1 LEYNYKM
8 NNSACNDRF
17 NPTEGYDLHYNV
29 ELAGPPGDVGFL
41 KCSGGVALHIPVV
54 PEEQRQG
61 HSRQQQNA
69 SLLHQLCSGLS
80 FHASLNGGLIRPI
93 TYGGL
98 CSPVTNLA
106 DRFFVGGPLQLRG
119 FLPAGIGPRAET
131 GGSSTPG
138 GDAMGGDFYYTATAA
153 GSVPFP
159 GIPFLKNNGIRLMG
173 FANAGTVSSLN
184 GGNIPLQSI
193 LKSTRVSVGG
203 GITMGL
209 GVGRLEATYAIPIRY
224 GPRDARKNAQFG
236 LGFNMG

>member
-1 LEYNYKM
+1 
-8 NNSACNDRF
+8 
-17 NPTEGYDLHYNV
+17 
-29 ELAGPPGDVGFL
+29 
-41 KCSGGVALHIPVV
+41 
-54 PEEQRQG
+54 
-61 HSRQQQNA
+61 
-69 SLLHQLCSGLS
+69 
-80 FHASLNGGLIRPI
+80 
-93 TYGGL
+93 
-98 CSPVTNLA
+98 
-106 DRFFVGGPLQLRG
+106 
-119 FLPAGIGPRAET
+119 
-131 GGSSTPG
+131 
-138 GDAMGGDFYYTATAA
+138 MGGDFYYTATAA